1 MKILYKV
8 KIYKNKKFIGYGEFV
23 EEGCNFSLASNIS
36 IFDGHKNR
44 YLKNYKYIWAF
55 TGMGNI
61 DGMSFDE
68 IIKYLKTVSTR
79 SFYDPQKNEC
89 FFPEF
94 VLLNSNSFD
103 RFDEIKL

>member
-1 MKILYKV
+1 MKTLFKV
-8 KIYKNKKFIGYGEFV
+8 KIYNDKKFIGYGEFV
-23 EEGCNFSLASNIS
+23 KEGCYFSLVSNIP

-68 IIKYLKTVSTR
+68 IAKYLKTVSPR
-79 SFYDPQKNEC
+79 SFYDFEKNEY

-94 VLLNSNSFD
+94 VLSNSNNFD